1 MLTSISIVD
10 EHPMIVR
17 IAFLLLLLRSV
28 IVGFGIADEPVEQTQ
43 KRSVFPYGNVP
54 AEKPN
59 MPLSA
64 AMQRVYDGTY
74 AGLDCASNEL
84 FSRFKYTPLE
94 GFDYHGHDGTVSRRD
109 ATKIIRANGKYY
121 VWYTKRHTPTPP
133 NYNGG
138 ANETIPSRDWD
149 LSEIW
154 YATSEDGFKWE
165 EQGVAIERME
175 KPRAGWRSVS
185 TPDILIWKGKYYL
198 YYQAYLFMPGSRES
212 SGTNGDD
219 CPVSASVADSPD
231 GPWTPSNK
239 IVVENGPPGSWDQYV
254 IHDPYPLVRDGKI
267 YLYFK
272 GEMGGTPL
280 PVRAQGL
287 AIAEHPFGPFK
298 KHPLNPVIN
307 SGHETSL
314 FPFRTGLAALVSRH
328 GLEHNTIQYSPDGV
342 NFEVAA
348 ITGLMPIAPGAYV
361 PDAFTDTKDGR
372 GITWGLCHFR
382 NLKRDEGKSHSML
395 ARFDCDLSLDVN
407 DIEMKESDIFNDP
420 EINFKFGLSEQQR
433 KRIEAAA
440 RNPSR

>member
-1 MLTSISIVD
+1 MRNLVLTCW
-10 EHPMIVR
+10 
-17 IAFLLLLLRSV
+17 SV
-28 IVGFGIADEPVEQTQ
+28 LALASSGWAQQPT
-43 KRSVFPYGNVP
+43 VFPYGNVP
-54 AEKPN
+54 KQKPD

-74 AGLDCASNEL
+74 IGLDCARNEL

-109 ATKIIRANGKYY
+109 ATKIIRVNNKYY

-133 NYNGG
+133 NYDGG
-138 ANETIPSRDWD
+138 AGETVPSRDWD

-154 YATSEDGFKWE
+154 YATSDDGFKWE

-175 KPRAGWRSVS
+175 KPNAGWRSVS
-185 TPDILIWKGKYYL
+185 TPDILVWKGKYYM
-198 YYQAYLFMPGSRES
+198 YYQAYLFMPGSRLS

-254 IHDPYPLVRDGKI
+254 IHDPYALVRNGQI
-267 YLYFK
+267 HLYFK
-272 GEMGGTPL
+272 GEMGGEPL

-287 AIAEHPFGPFK
+287 AIGDHPFGPFK

-314 FPFRTGLAALVSRH
+314 FPFKTGLAALVSRH

-342 NFEVAA
+342 NFEIAA

-382 NLKRDEGKSHSML
+382 NLKREEGKSHSML
-395 ARFDCDLSLDVN
+395 ARFDCDLSLDVD

-420 EINFKFGLSEQQR
+420 EINFKFGLSDQQR
-433 KRIEAAA
+433 KRIEDAA
-440 RNPSR
+440 REIEE